1 MNKIDTLKI
10 ITGALYALALACALQ
25 GCASSA
31 GMAPIPN
38 EAPSD
43 GAAAPDEEGGRGGAS
58 GGVSPTA
65 AARAD
70 IEREIAQI
78 ERRQQGYMEDFGV
91 EGGAAPNAGTEE
103 AGCKELCDVQEA
115 ICGSS
120 TRICDISAAHPT
132 DPWFSERCAWADNE
146 CTQARAAC
154 DRCQP

>member
-1 MNKIDTLKI
+1 MNKDNILQPI
-10 ITGALYALALACALQ
+10 AAIVWALALACALQ

-31 GMAPIPN
+31 GMAPLPD

-43 GAAAPDEEGGRGGAS
+43 GAAAPAEEEGRMGGAS
-58 GGVSPTA
+58 ATA

-70 IEREIAQI
+70 IERELAQI

-115 ICGSS
+115 ICHSS